1 MDLFSASRSI
11 LLGHAV
17 ADAIGVPVEFEDRA
31 TRWSDPVT
39 DVRGFGTFHQ
49 PPGSFSDDFSLTAIL
64 CESFIKSGPTVVEL
78 ADLGN
83 RLVNWM
89 KHDYW
94 AANKVFDVGIAT
106 RQSIERLENGYP
118 PDQAGGVGEYDNGNG
133 ALMRILPVV
142 LHPLWRQ
149 GDAMQRQRLVAQVAS
164 VTHRHPRSTLACYF
178 YLLVANALLS
188 GRTPDDAYAIACE
201 AAEVSLD
208 ERLANE
214 LPHFGRVL
222 GGKIHTFPEEQIE
235 SGGYVVHTLEAALWV
250 LLNHRTYADT
260 VLAAVNLGFDTDTT
274 AAVAGGLAAL
284 AYGGAPSIPAE
295 WLAVLARRHDIE
307 DLAQRLATQMRPD
320 TTLLPYA

>member
-17 ADAIGVPVEFEDRA
+17 ADAMGVPVEFEDRA

-39 DVRGFGTFHQ
+39 GVRGFGTFHQ

-64 CESFIKSGPTVVEL
+64 CESFIKSGPAVVEL

-149 GDAMQRQRLVAQVAS
+149 GDAVQRQRLVAQVAS

-178 YLLVANALLS
+178 YLLVADGLLS
-188 GRTPDDAYAIACE
+188 GRTPGDAYSMACQ
-201 AAEVSLD
+201 EVYALLD
-208 ERLANE
+208 ERLAKE
-214 LPHFGRVL
+214 LPHFVRVL
-222 GGKIHTFPEEQIE
+222 SGRIHTLSEAQIE

-250 LLNHRTYADT
+250 LLTNQNYADT

-274 AAVAGGLAAL
+274 AAVAGGLASL
-284 AYGGAPSIPAE
+284 VYGGVQSIPAD

-307 DLAQRLATQMRPD
+307 NLAQRLAMQMQPE
-320 TTLLPYA
+320 TTLPLHV